1 MQFIGYKIKMKVFLR
16 LIIFFLVLFMSAEVF
31 AAEKINAEEAKKWAN
46 SKGNQIIHIL
56 NDTNLARKYKAL
68 DEIFYKDIVLDHAAK
83 FAVGKYWKKMT
94 PEQQERYVPL
104 FKQYINSLYKGYPLN
119 LGEGDIA
126 FSVSKVLPTKT
137 GVDVWCVIKLKKL
150 SSDEAQNGFNVLFS
164 IAKTN
169 GLLQVRDLKIGSSS
183 LLLAFRDR
191 FYKMIYEDS
200 DEDIDWFLE
209 DLQTITRDNEQKNQ
223 QNLDSGAF

>member
-1 MQFIGYKIKMKVFLR
+1 M
-16 LIIFFLVLFMSAEVF
+16 
-31 AAEKINAEEAKKWAN
+31 
-46 SKGNQIIHIL
+46 
-56 NDTNLARKYKAL
+56 
-68 DEIFYKDIVLDHAAK
+68 
-83 FAVGKYWKKMT
+83 
-94 PEQQERYVPL
+94 YVPL
-104 FKQYINSLYKGYPLN
+104 FKQYSNSLYKGYPLN

>member
-1 MQFIGYKIKMKVFLR
+1 M
-16 LIIFFLVLFMSAEVF
+16 
-31 AAEKINAEEAKKWAN
+31 
-46 SKGNQIIHIL
+46 
-56 NDTNLARKYKAL
+56 
-68 DEIFYKDIVLDHAAK
+68 
-83 FAVGKYWKKMT
+83 
-94 PEQQERYVPL
+94 
-104 FKQYINSLYKGYPLN
+104 
-119 LGEGDIA
+119 
-126 FSVSKVLPTKT
+126 
-137 GVDVWCVIKLKKL
+137 WCVIKLKKL

>member
-16 LIIFFLVLFMSAEVF
+16 LIIFFLVLFTSAEVF
-31 AAEKINAEEAKKWAN
+31 ATEKINAEEAKKWAN

-68 DEIFYKDIVLDHAAK
+68 DEIFYKDIDLDHAAK

-94 PEQQERYVPL
+94 PEQQNMYVPL

-137 GVDVWCVIKLKKL
+137 GADVWCVIKLKKL

-169 GLLQVRDLKIGSSS
+169 GLLQVRDLKIGASS

>member
-1 MQFIGYKIKMKVFLR
+1 MKVFLR
-16 LIIFFLVLFMSAEVF
+16 LIIFFLVLFTSAEVF
-31 AAEKINAEEAKKWAN
+31 AAEKINAEEAKKWAD

-68 DEIFYKDIVLDHAAK
+68 DEIFYKDIDLDHAAK

-94 PEQQERYVPL
+94 PEQQNMYVPL

-137 GVDVWCVIKLKKL
+137 GADVWCVIKLKKL
-150 SSDEAQNGFNVLFS
+150 SADEAQNGFNVLFS